1 MKKIVF
7 LLVIAVALFSSCRD
21 FHYATNGYVR
31 RVTLNTNQ
39 IDLVL
44 GQDKSFQLEATV
56 SPITAPNKKVIWTS
70 SNWSVAEVDD
80 RGLVTPKAVGTA
92 IVTVKSDDGGYT
104 DECKVVVKDKESQ
117 NEQVN

>member
-39 IDLVL
+39 VELVL
-44 GQDKSFQLEATV
+44 GQDQSFKLEATI
-56 SPITAPNKKVIWTS
+56 SPLTAPNRKLIWSS
-70 SNWSVAEVDD
+70 SNWSVAEVSDK
-80 RGLVTPKAVGTA
+80 GVVTPKAVGTA
-92 IVTVKSDDGGYT
+92 IITVKTDDGGYT
-104 DECKVVVKDKESQ
+104 DDCKVIVKEKESQ
-117 NEQVN
+117 TE